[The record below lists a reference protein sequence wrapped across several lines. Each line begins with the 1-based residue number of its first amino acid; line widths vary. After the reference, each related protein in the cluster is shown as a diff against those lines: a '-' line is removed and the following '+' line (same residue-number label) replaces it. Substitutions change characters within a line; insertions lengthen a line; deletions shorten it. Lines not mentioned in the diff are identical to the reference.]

1 MQKQYILIDG
11 SGYIFRAYYAL
22 PPISR
27 SDGLPVGAVYGFCN
41 MLFKLL
47 KSLKNTK
54 QIVVVVFDKA
64 RKNFRNEIYPLYKT
78 NRSATPEDLIPQF
91 EYIRKVVDAFNL
103 PIIEQ
108 DNFEADDIIATY
120 AEIAKKNNDSV
131 VIYSSDKDLMQ
142 LMDDKVNLYDPLKNK
157 QLTTA
162 DIEKKFNIT
171 DPKLIPDIQALI
183 GDTID
188 NIPGVKGIGPKT
200 ASELILKYGNLEEL
214 LDKARNIKQD
224 KKREMILSGM
234 ELAIISKKLATLK
247 KDVPVEIP
255 LCDIE
260 NKQIDKNKLLSFLNE
275 MEFKSLISK
284 VNEVTDKEKI
294 EVAEN
299 NNTPSKNEEIKPIET
314 NSIDY
319 KLVDNVEKLQ
329 DLVTICEKTDK
340 ISIKAIC
347 SKENNFNSIL
357 TGIGI
362 GLKTECFYIP
372 INHIKQIYNDNNL
385 FSSNETVKIENQVT
399 IDDAKTFLN
408 KIFINEKIKKI
419 GHNIK
424 DDLHI
429 LENNG
434 FTLNNIEDVEII
446 SYILHTS
453 KHKHDI
459 SNLVSLYFDKY
470 ITNYKD
476 LCGVGQR
483 QIDFNLIIPLKAMNF
498 ICERCE
504 YIYKLYELLMPQ
516 LTENLLKIY
525 YEIDLPLIHILTNM
539 EKNGILIDT
548 NKLKNLSCELDEIL
562 NTEQQKIYKITGQ
575 EFNILSP
582 KQLGEVLF
590 DKMKIP
596 YPKKNQ
602 KTYSTDVDILKD
614 LERNGFEIANHI
626 LKYREF
632 AKLKNTYTD
641 ALPLCIDTTGRI
653 HTNFSITNTATG
665 RFSSNNPNLQNIPVR
680 TDFGKKIR
688 EAFIADEN
696 KNYTLISA
704 DYSQIELRV
713 MAILSGAIKL
723 QQAFLQGTDIHSQ
736 TASHIFNVAIND
748 VTPDLRRKAKAINFG
763 IIYGMSAFGLANNLN
778 ISNTDAAFY
787 IENYFKTYPEIKD
800 YMEKTKSFAKNN
812 GYVETLFKRKI
823 FIPYINVPRM
833 KSYAE
838 RMAIN
843 APCQGTAADIIKT
856 AMIKIADVIK
866 KQNLNDKIKILLQIH
881 DELIFEVDKNYV
893 DKAKEIIRHEMETAV
908 NFQIPLIVD
917 VGTGQNW
924 ADAH

>member
-47 KSLKNTK
+47 KSLKNTN
-54 QIVVVVFDKA
+54 QIVIVVFDKA

-91 EYIRKVVDAFNL
+91 EYIRKATTAFNL
-103 PIIEQ
+103 PIVEQ

-120 AEIAKKNNDSV
+120 AEIAKNNNDNV
-131 VIYSSDKDLMQ
+131 LIYSSDKDLMQ
-142 LMDDKVNLYDPLKNK
+142 LMDDRVNLYDPLKNK
-157 QLTTA
+157 YLTTT

-200 ASELILKYGNLEEL
+200 ASELILKYGNLDEVF
-214 LDKARNIKQD
+214 DKARNIKQN
-224 KKREMILSGM
+224 KKREMILSGR
-234 ELAIISKKLATLK
+234 ELAFISKKLATLK
-247 KDVPVEIP
+247 RDVPLEIP
-255 LCDIE
+255 IDKIE
-260 NKQIDKNKLLSFLNE
+260 NKDVDKNKLLSFLQE
-275 MEFKSLISK
+275 MEFKSLFAK
-284 VNEVTDKEKI
+284 VNDITEKKEI
-294 EVAEN
+294 IANEN
-299 NNTPSKNEEIKPIET
+299 NTAIPTENITQTETKIVNYKIIET
-314 NSIDY
+314 KDDLQNLVNICNSQ
-319 KLVDNVEKLQ
+319 E
-329 DLVTICEKTDK
+329 K

-347 SKENNFNSIL
+347 AKPDNFNSPL

-362 GLKTECFYIP
+362 GLENECFYIP
-372 INHIKQIYNDNNL
+372 VGHVKQIYTENL
-385 FSSNETVKIENQVT
+385 FSSNETELIENQVK
-399 IDDAKTFLN
+399 IDDIIDLLSP
-408 KIFINEKIKKI
+408 ILVNEKIKKI

-429 LENNG
+429 FNNHG
-434 FTLNNIEDVEII
+434 FKVNNIEDVEII

-459 SNLVSLYFDKY
+459 LNLASLYFNK
-470 ITNYKD
+470 TLTTYKD
-476 LCGVGQR
+476 LCGTGQR
-483 QIDFNLIIPLKAMNF
+483 QIDFNLIIPFAASKF
-498 ICERCE
+498 VCERCE
-504 YIYKLYELLMPQ
+504 YIYKLYELLYPQ
-516 LTENLLKIY
+516 LTTELLKIY
-525 YEIDLPLIHILTNM
+525 YEFDLPLINILTKM
-539 EKNGILIDT
+539 EKNGILIDKG
-548 NKLKNLSCELDEIL
+548 KLAILSQELDKNLNLEE
-562 NTEQQKIYKITGQ
+562 QKIYEITG
-575 EFNILSP
+575 ESFNILSP

-602 KTYSTDVDILKD
+602 TTYSTDIDILKE
-614 LERNGFEIANHI
+614 LSINGFEIADHI

-632 AKLKNTYTD
+632 SKLKNTYTD
-641 ALPLCIDTTGRI
+641 ALPLAVDGNNRI
-653 HTNFSITNTATG
+653 HTNFSITTTATG

-696 KNYTLISA
+696 KNFTLISA

-713 MAILSGAIKL
+713 MAILSGAKKL
-723 QQAFLQGTDIHSQ
+723 QDAFLDGVDIHTQ
-736 TASHIFNVAIND
+736 TASHIFNTAITD
-748 VTPDLRRKAKAINFG
+748 VSPDLRRKAKAINFG

-778 ISNTDAAFY
+778 ISNTDAAIY

-800 YMEKTKSFAKNN
+800 YMEKTKSFAREN

-823 FIPYINVPRM
+823 FVPYINVLRM

-856 AMIKIADVIK
+856 AMIKLHETITA
-866 KQNLNDKIKILLQIH
+866 QNLNDKIKMLLQIH
-881 DELIFEVDKNYV
+881 DELIFEVDKNYL
-893 DKAKEIIRHEMETAV
+893 ETAKTIIKQTMENAV
-908 NFQIPLIVD
+908 SFAIPLIVD
-917 VGTGQNW
+917 IGTGSNW
-924 ADAH
+924 ATAH